1 MVSGIT
7 ATALNRYQQATKQIE
22 ESMERLAK
30 GTPDLSSHD
39 QVRVTRTNNRIHTL
53 KTANTIVK
61 QNQDLLRSALAGT
74 DSVEAVVIKMREVAR
89 EAQDDQLTGDARAA
103 LVDEYNNLAAEI
115 EWTARNTEYDGTSL
129 IDGSFGTKE
138 ITITGSQD
146 DQHVS
151 ISLGDFTL
159 GGLQIGEYTDGQGNI
174 VAETSVASEGDAEDA
189 ISRLDAA
196 LATLQRERSET
207 TAEIERFDFTVSHLT
222 AMIGLN
228 EESVATLTDL
238 DEAAEMATLANYQ
251 IQQQTAMALMAQ
263 AQQLSASIF
272 QLLGS

>member
-7 ATALNRYQQATKQIE
+7 ATALSRYQQATRHIE
-22 ESMERLAK
+22 ESMERLAR
-30 GTPDLSSHD
+30 GTPDLDSHD
-39 QVRVTRTNNRIHTL
+39 QVRVTRTNNRIHSL
-53 KTANTIVK
+53 KTANSIVK

-89 EAQDDQLTGDARAA
+89 EAQDDQLTSEARSA
-103 LVDEYNNLAAEI
+103 LVDEYNNLADEV

-129 IDGSFGTKE
+129 INGSFGTRE
-138 ITITGSQD
+138 VTITGSQD
-146 DQHVS
+146 DQNID
-151 ISLGDFTL
+151 ISLGNLTLEGLQL
-159 GGLQIGEYTDGQGNI
+159 GGYTDAQGNI
-174 VAETSVASEGDAEDA
+174 VVASTVSSEANAEDA
-189 ISRLDAA
+189 IARLDAA
-196 LATLQRERSET
+196 LATLQAERSET
-207 TAEIERFDFTVSHLT
+207 TAEIERFDFTISHLT
-222 AMIGLN
+222 TMIGLN

-272 QLLGS
+272 QLLGG